1 MIVFHLITSIDKG
14 GAESHLYS
22 LIKKQIEKK
31 ISVHVIYLRGNNY
44 WRKHLT
50 KIGVKVYKI
59 YVKNNFDFLSLFKAF
74 LKLQSLILKIQPS
87 VVHAHLSTME
97 LLGALLNLKLKN
109 KFKFIVTKHL
119 DSFFLEASF
128 GRKNFI
134 RGIFIDRFIINQS
147 SRVICIS
154 KQVKKFFSKKIPLY
168 NKYKLIYYGFSSKDF
183 KNSKNINN
191 KIKLLKKKFKLKN
204 DEIIL
209 LNVAR
214 HVKQKSLDTLLK
226 AFAIYEK
233 KQKKAKLILVGNGR
247 ETEKLKSLSIE
258 LGISNK
264 LSWIKS
270 YENIKDIF
278 LLSDVFVLSSEYEGL
293 GLVLLEAMSSN
304 VPIIATNTSAIPEVI
319 INNYNGMLFEKGNFR
334 VLANKFHLIEKKN
347 IKDNFK
353 KNSIKILN
361 KRFNLDKMN
370 NLTTN
375 IYNS

>member
-74 LKLQSLILKIQPS
+74 LKLQSLIVKIQPS